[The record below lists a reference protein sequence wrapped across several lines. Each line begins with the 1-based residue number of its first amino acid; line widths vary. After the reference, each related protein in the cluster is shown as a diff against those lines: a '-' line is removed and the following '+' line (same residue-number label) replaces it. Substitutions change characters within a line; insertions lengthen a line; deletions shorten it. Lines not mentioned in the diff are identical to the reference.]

1 MSKPAIFF
9 DRDGVLNV
17 DVGYL
22 YKIEDFQ
29 WIDGAIEAIKY
40 LMFVTFSD
48 RDAYNKYI
56 ELYPNFLKGN

>member
-40 LMFVTFSD
+40 FND
-48 RDAYNKYI
+48 KD
-56 ELYPNFLKGN
+56 